1 MEANFRNPDFEP
13 SDAEH
18 AALMEEFH
26 RIVLWRQAM
35 AARGIKVLAATM
47 TPTEETA
54 AMLTWWAEEGRARHG
69 DHGAPI
75 AAE

>member
-18 AALMEEFH
+18 AALMERF
-26 RIVLWRQAM
+26 RRVVLWRQAM
-35 AARGIKVLAATM
+35 AARGIKVLAVAM
-47 TPTEETA
+47 TPAEETA
-54 AMLTWWAEEGRARHG
+54 AVLEWWAEEGHAQYS
-69 DHGAPI
+69 DSAAPI